1 MVVHI
6 SQPRIYPH
14 LSYLE
19 KIASADLFV
28 VMDDLVLKP
37 ELFERRNRYF
47 NPQSGDARFLIVPTE
62 KGRVFAETRITDPEF
77 ASKHRRILR
86 DSYRKIAKF
95 YSDDLLEYL
104 VCDPDGDNFMAY
116 FFKTFSRTC
125 EVLGIT
131 TPTRLA
137 SEVPG
142 ASKRVQRLNDI
153 LSHFHAD
160 RYLSGSA
167 GATYVNGGCIVPVE
181 FRDHEREVS
190 AFRTNPNT
198 DEMLMFLDTLFHCGV
213 DKTKELL
220 CYAQG

>member
-1 MVVHI
+1 MIVHI

-37 ELFERRNRYF
+37 GLFERRNRYF
-47 NPQSGDARFLIVPTE
+47 NPMSGDARFLTIPTE
-62 KGRVFAETRITDPEF
+62 RGKVFSETGITDLSF
-77 ASKHRRILR
+77 AARHRRILA
-86 DSYRKIAKF
+86 DCYRKSKF
-95 YSDDLLEYL
+95 FSRDALEYL
-104 VCDPDGDNFMAY
+104 VCDPDGDNFMDY

-131 TPTRLA
+131 TPTALA

-142 ASKRVQRLNDI
+142 RSKKVQRLNDI
-153 LSHFHAD
+153 LSYFHAD
-160 RYLSGSA
+160 EYLSGAA
-167 GATYVNGGCIVPVE
+167 GASYMNGGCIVPVT
-181 FRDHEREVS
+181 FRDHDQEV
-190 AFRTNPNT
+190 AVFHTNPAT
-198 DEMLMFLDTLFHCGV
+198 DAMLMFVDTLFNCGV

>member
-1 MVVHI
+1 MIVHI

-37 ELFERRNRYF
+37 ELYERRNRYF
-47 NPQSGDARFLIVPTE
+47 NPDAGEARFLTIPTE
-62 KGRVFAETRITDPEF
+62 KGRSFAETRITDLDF

-86 DSYRKIAKF
+86 DSYRRRAKF
-95 YSDDLLEYL
+95 FSEELLGYL
-104 VCDPDGDNFMAY
+104 VCDPDCDSFMAY

-131 TPTRLA
+131 TPTELA
-137 SEVPG
+137 SNVPG
-142 ASKRVQRLNDI
+142 SSKKVQRLNDI
-153 LSHFHAD
+153 LTYFRAD
-160 RYLSGSA
+160 EYLSGAA
-167 GATYVNGGCIVPVE
+167 GASYMNGGCVVPVT
-181 FRDHEREVS
+181 FRDHAREVS
-190 AFRTNPNT
+190 VFHTNPAVG
-198 DEMLMFLDTLFHCGV
+198 DMLMFIDTLFHCGV

-220 CYAQG
+220 CYAKN